1 MPGIGLTS
9 PTDSHADRSAAR
21 DASRPWSVIATAPWP
36 SADAACTSRVTED
49 RPSKSEYSE
58 WVWRWTNP
66 ALLTKAPFRQTSCQG
81 DSGRRSAPVVRHRQ
95 PGRKDG
101 ALRRVYPGS
110 HPVVASVCAGQVVL
124 SNIANTVP
132 TRG

>member
-66 ALLTKAPFRQTSCQG
+66 ALLTKAPFRKTS
-81 DSGRRSAPVVRHRQ
+81 RSEEHTSELQSRGHLVCRLLLETKKA
-95 PGRKDG
+95 
-101 ALRRVYPGS
+101 RV
-110 HPVVASVCAGQVVL
+110 
-124 SNIANTVP
+124 T
-132 TRG
+132 